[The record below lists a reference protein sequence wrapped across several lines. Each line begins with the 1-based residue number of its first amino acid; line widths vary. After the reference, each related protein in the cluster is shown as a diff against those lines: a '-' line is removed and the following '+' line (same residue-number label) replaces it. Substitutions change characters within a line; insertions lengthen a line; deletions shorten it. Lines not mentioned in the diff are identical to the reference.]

1 MGAND
6 FVETRMIDHIAIKR
20 KLTDQFVG
28 LAGLMPSNP
37 TREKPTQSTAGRQA
51 MRDVQS
57 TAQGAA

>member
-37 TREKPTQSTAGRQA
+37 TREKPTQTTAGRQA
-51 MRDVQS
+51 MRDV
-57 TAQGAA
+57 AKGAA

>member
-37 TREKPTQSTAGRQA
+37 TREKPTQSTA
-51 MRDVQS
+51 
-57 TAQGAA
+57 QGAA